1 MFELETYAL
10 SDKAWKGWVAH
21 TVRGVRLFCYAL
33 IAHSLYAYS
42 VAIIDLKPTLPVEGI
57 SDLCMMT
64 DDNVSY
70 VYNLEYRFVT
80 AETCS
85 DLSGDSLFFW
95 ASEGVVTDASGLQ
108 LERDLASV
116 DLLEA
121 VVWLLI
127 LLVIEMLVR
136 LQGRGVSNGPLIAA
150 GNVVQMMLYLALLTV
165 GVYWATLSHWLYFW
179 DELLWIGGFAAI
191 EMNLSDWRGEIQD
204 EKLLSTADR
213 DVADSPGDNLDGS
226 PVRTP

>member
-1 MFELETYAL
+1 
-10 SDKAWKGWVAH
+10 
-21 TVRGVRLFCYAL
+21 
-33 IAHSLYAYS
+33 
-42 VAIIDLKPTLPVEGI
+42 
-57 SDLCMMT
+57 MMT
-64 DDNVSY
+64 SDDVSY
-70 VYNLEYRFVT
+70 VYSLRYT
-80 AETCS
+80 SITTETCA

-108 LERDLASV
+108 LERDLAWV

-136 LQGRGVSNGPLIAA
+136 LQAHGVSRGPLIAA
-150 GNVVQMMLYLALLTV
+150 GNVAQMMLYLALLTA

-191 EMNLSDWRGEIQD
+191 EMNLSNWRGEIHD
-204 EKLLSTADR
+204 EKLLSTAGR
-213 DVADSPGDNLDGS
+213 DVADSAGDNRDRS